1 MSFLTLQDVDLKD
14 KKVIVRV
21 DFNVPVKNAEV
32 TSTVRIKAAIP
43 TIEYILKQGGAVI
56 LLSHLG
62 RPKEGKYSEE
72 FSLAPVAKSL
82 ESIINKPVRFQKDW
96 IHGVKASAGE
106 IVLCDNVRFNKGEK
120 ASDEELSK
128 KISALGD
135 VFVMDAFATSHRAQA
150 TTYGVAKYIDVACA
164 GLLLEK
170 EIKALEKALKE
181 PKKPMA
187 AIVGGSKVS
196 TKLSVLH
203 NLVNKVEILVVGGGI
218 ANTFIKASG
227 YNVGK
232 SLYEE
237 DLVEEAQQIMAE
249 AKVQGVIVP
258 IPVDVRVAKEFSET
272 AEATIKNVADVA
284 DDEQILDIGPKSA
297 ENIAKLLKDANTIL
311 WNGPLG
317 VFEFDNFGEG
327 TKALS
332 LAIADSNGFS
342 VAGGGDTIAAIEKYD
357 IEDKVSYISTAGG
370 AFLEFLE
377 GKKLPA
383 VEILKEKAQAK
394 A

>member
-1 MSFLTLQDVDLKD
+1 MNFLTLQDVNLKD

-32 TSTVRIKAAIP
+32 TSTVRIKSAIP

-62 RPKEGKYSEE
+62 RPKEGNYSEE

-82 ESIINKPVRFQKDW
+82 ENIINKRVIFEKNWLEGIDA
-96 IHGVKASAGE
+96 KAGD

-120 ASDEELSK
+120 ACDEELSK

-135 VFVMDAFATSHRAQA
+135 VFVMDAFSTSHRAQA
-150 TTYGVAKYIDVACA
+150 TTFGVAKYIDVACA

-187 AIVGGSKVS
+187 VIVGGSKVS

-203 NLVNKVEILVVGGGI
+203 NLVDKVEILIVGGGI

-237 DLVEEAQQIMAE
+237 DLVAEAQEIMAD
-249 AKVQGVIVP
+249 AKAKSIIVP
-258 IPVDVRVAKEFSET
+258 IPVDVRVAKKFSET
-272 AEATIKNVADVA
+272 AEATIKDVADVA

-297 ENIAKLLKDANTIL
+297 ENIAKLLKNSNTIL

-332 LAIADSNGFS
+332 LAIAESSGFS

-377 GKKLPA
+377 GNELPA
-383 VEILKEKAQAK
+383 VEILKEKAQDK
-394 A
+394 I

>member
-1 MSFLTLQDVDLKD
+1 MDFLTLQDIDLKD

-21 DFNVPVKNAEV
+21 DFNVPIKNAEV

-43 TIEYILKQGGAVI
+43 TIEYILDQGGAVI

-62 RPKEGKYSEE
+62 RPKEGKYGEE

-82 ESIINKPVRFQKDW
+82 ESIIKKPVRFQKNW
-96 IHGVKASAGE
+96 LNGVQATAGN
-106 IVLCDNVRFNKGEK
+106 IVMCDNVRFNKGEK
-120 ASDEELSK
+120 ASDDDLSK
-128 KISALGD
+128 KIAELGD

-150 TTYGVAKYIDVACA
+150 STYGVAKYIDVACA

-170 EIKALEKALKE
+170 EIKALEKALKV
-181 PKKPMA
+181 PKKPMV

-203 NLVNKVEILVVGGGI
+203 NLLSKVEVLIVGGGI

-227 YNVGK
+227 YNIGK
-232 SLYEE
+232 SLYEG
-237 DLVEEAQQIMAE
+237 DLVAEAQEIMAA
-249 AKVQGVIVP
+249 AKAQGVILP

-272 AEATIKNVADVA
+272 AEATIKDISDVS
-284 DDEQILDIGPKSA
+284 DDEQILDMGPKSA
-297 ENIAKLLKDANTIL
+297 ENITKLLEDAKTIL

-317 VFEFDNFGEG
+317 VFEFDNFQEC

-332 LAIADSNGFS
+332 IAIAESNSFS
-342 VAGGGDTIAAIEKYD
+342 VAGGGDTIAAIEKYG
-357 IEDKVSYISTAGG
+357 IEDKISYISTAGG

-383 VEILKEKAQAK
+383 VEMLKEKAQA
-394 A
+394 